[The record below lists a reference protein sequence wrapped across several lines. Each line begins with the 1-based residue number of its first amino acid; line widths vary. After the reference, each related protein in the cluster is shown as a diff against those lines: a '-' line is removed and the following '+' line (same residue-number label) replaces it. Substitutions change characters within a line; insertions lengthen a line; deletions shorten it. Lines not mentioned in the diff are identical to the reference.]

1 MSFQFVKVTH
11 QHGLP
16 SLDGESH
23 AAFGLAVPDE
33 CGCESGI
40 AANWMWDGE
49 RLEVTSDRH
58 GYMPL
63 YYHFDDSTGTL
74 RVSDSPLELL
84 ADGVSGELDVES
96 LGFFC
101 RAGFLLG
108 DRTLYR
114 DIRRVPAGSILSWC
128 AGKLDIRSVENRFQ
142 LDAPA
147 SIDEALE
154 GWIDRFRTAVSR
166 RQPTGIEFAMPLTG
180 GRDSRMILMELR
192 SLGHAPVEV
201 VSFGPGLK
209 GENEDLRIARRI
221 ADRLGIPHAVA
232 RSTRSWLQIEHE
244 RHAWCGCEAIEHS
257 WLMGLWRYFRENHR
271 CWYDGLGSGAM
282 TRGELNTPDMLE
294 LLRTGATDEFCDTFF
309 ERTAAPSESWIKR
322 IAAVTDHDIPDR
334 RSTVELVRAELD
346 RHAHAPNPLGLFSFC
361 NWGRRAIALN
371 PYGICRSVAEIH
383 TPFMDRDLVDWV
395 ASVPAEW
402 TFENDLQTAASLK
415 LHPELADI
423 EFDSHSSIPMRSVGV
438 RRRISNRVDRS
449 RFFSG
454 PGKAFKSLAAQ
465 AMREKRSDPSANR
478 ALTLMVHLVLTDAS
492 TRPEEARKLLNHAS
506 VIEQQPVHSPRDQAS

>member
-1 MSFQFVKVTH
+1 MSFRFVKITLED
-11 QHGLP
+11 GLP
-16 SLDGESH
+16 SLDGEGH

-33 CGCESGI
+33 HGDESGI
-40 AANWMWDGE
+40 AANWLWDGE

-63 YYHFDDSTGTL
+63 YYHFEDATGTL

-84 ADGVSGELDVES
+84 ADGVSADLDVDS

-108 DRTLYR
+108 DRSLYR
-114 DIRRVPAGSILSWC
+114 NIQRVPAGSILSWY
-128 AGKLDIRSVENRFQ
+128 AGRIDVRSVENRFQ
-142 LDAPA
+142 LESPS

-154 GWIDRFRTAVSR
+154 GWIDRFRTAISR
-166 RQPTGIEFAMPLTG
+166 RQPSGIDFAMPLSG

-192 SLGHAPVEV
+192 SLGHEPVEV

-221 ADRLGIPHAVA
+221 ARRLDIPHAIA
-232 RSTRSWLQIEHE
+232 RSTRSWLEVEHE

-294 LLRTGATDEFCDTFF
+294 HLRAGATDEFCNRFF
-309 ERTAAPSESWIKR
+309 ERTAAPTESWIQR
-322 IAAVTDHDIPDR
+322 IAEATGRDIPNRD
-334 RSTVELVRAELD
+334 STVELVREELD

-371 PYGICRSVAEIH
+371 PYGICRSVAEVH

-402 TFENDLQTAASLK
+402 TFENDLQTEASLR

-423 EFDSHSSIPMRSVGV
+423 EFDAHASASMRGPGV
-438 RRRISNRVDRS
+438 RRRFSNWMDRN

-454 PGKAFKSLAAQ
+454 PGKAFKGISAQ
-465 AMREKRSDPSANR
+465 AMREKRTDPSANR
-478 ALTLMVHLVLTDAS
+478 ALTLMVHLVLADAS
-492 TRPEEARKLLNHAS
+492 TRPEEARKLLGHAS
-506 VIEQQPVHSPRDQAS
+506 EVEQRENHPHRDQVS